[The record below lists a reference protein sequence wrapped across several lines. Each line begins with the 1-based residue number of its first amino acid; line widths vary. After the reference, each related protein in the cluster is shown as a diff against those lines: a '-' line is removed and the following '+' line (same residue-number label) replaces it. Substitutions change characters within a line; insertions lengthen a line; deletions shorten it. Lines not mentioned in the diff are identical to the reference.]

1 MTDRLDSWIECLHIG
16 ISRCNTLDM
25 LNRYYLRWVD
35 EIRETGR
42 MSIGI
47 NRYSLN
53 RHQKAESANKA
64 RAAREWLKMDLEERK
79 KRVAEKFAPVGEKQ

>member
-1 MTDRLDSWIECLHIG
+1 
-16 ISRCNTLDM
+16 
-25 LNRYYLRWVD
+25 
-35 EIRETGR
+35 

-47 NRYSLN
+47 NRYYLN